1 MLSDSALDV
10 FRLFIERNGDLA
22 VDDSNRKAYRELA
35 REGLMIPGHSFSRG
49 RESFY
54 ALTDAGKK
62 FVVVLERGT
71 FACAKDGA

>member
-1 MLSDSALDV
+1 MLSETALGV
-10 FRLFIERNGDLA
+10 FRRFIERNGDLA
-22 VDDSNRKAYRELA
+22 VDESNREAYRELA
-35 REGLMIPGHSFSRG
+35 REGLMIPGHSFASG

-71 FACAKDGA
+71 FACANESG